1 MDFVEILE
9 RELDESEELE
19 YKDKR
24 ADNTSIVKD
33 LVALAN
39 DDGGKLLYGVRESSG
54 AIEEIQNIDNY
65 SQFEES
71 ISQTISSQ
79 VDPVLPIEVRKV
91 EHNESVVVGMSV
103 DHQGLL
109 HTFDTGNN
117 KPCIPMRV
125 GSTTDYLS
133 GATLREFYRSRFES
147 ADSGLTG
154 WLDEI
159 RKQVHRITYNY
170 EENDFG
176 EISKREGFADCVNEV
191 ARELETRLE
200 KPHRDVDDTTMRLV
214 NDFVNSC
221 EELLSSGI
229 TATKPPTRSRNGSII
244 TGGGH
249 VSDYSENEFRNKAEE
264 VDKRATR
271 LRKHLEKQH

>member
-1 MDFVEILE
+1 MNFEEILE
-9 RELDESEELE
+9 RELNESDKIE

-39 DDGGKLLYGVRESSG
+39 DDGGKLLYGVQESSG

-125 GSTTDYLS
+125 GSTTDYLG

-147 ADSGLTG
+147 VDSGLAG
-154 WLDEI
+154 WLDEM
-159 RKQVHRITYNY
+159 RKQAHRITYNY
-170 EENDFG
+170 EENDFV
-176 EISKREGFADCVNEV
+176 EISKREMFADCVNEV

-200 KPHRDVDDTTMRLV
+200 KPHRDVDDTTARLM

-229 TATKPPTRSRNGSII
+229 TATKPPVQSRRGGII

-249 VSDYSENEFRNKAEE
+249 VSDYSENEFRNKAKE
-264 VDKRATR
+264 VDEKATR
-271 LRKHLEKQH
+271 LQKHIKKQY